1 MTVHLVI
8 QLETNVFYFYSEIWF
23 KSLHKRLRFIWIS
36 GGDWMTFIHYW
47 TQRDTAFQNSC
58 SDLKCSTTDRSMSK
72 HIEDQQRL
80 CIHFH
85 NLIDKSFTVL
95 KTQLNIVW
103 HKKNQ
108 EKETILKNLSASG
121 LYSRFLKVVWCIF
134 VHVCW
139 S

>member
-23 KSLHKRLRFIWIS
+23 KSLHERLRFIWIS
-36 GGDWMTFIHYW
+36 GGDWMTFIDYW

-121 LYSRFLKVVWCIF
+121 LYSRFLKVV
-134 VHVCW
+134 
-139 S
+139 